1 MGDPTIR
8 SVHTVGTIRQHNLV
22 MAGITTSETLAGE
35 QPKDDDLG
43 SRVDE
48 LTKQVDELR
57 KTKVGMFEMHE
68 LTSEVEKLKKHVRVI
83 KKNVLDS
90 LNRFKVRLE
99 KKK

>member
-48 LTKQVDELR
+48 LEKVMIGLETILKDFLR
-57 KTKVGMFEMHE
+57 RIE
-68 LTSEVEKLKKHVRVI
+68 S
-83 KKNVLDS
+83 
-90 LNRFKVRLE
+90 LE
-99 KKK
+99 KTNDGR